1 MISTLSRTVTRHLN
15 KKHTAGRAA
24 VVVAVALALS
34 SCASAPPDLPPTI
47 PSDRGETTVYI
58 VRHAE
63 KATND
68 PRDPDLSTKGFARAD
83 SLATQLREA
92 GINYIITTQLKRTI
106 QTAGPLARK
115 RHITPEVVPVGT
127 STTIHVDS
135 VVAAVKRRPGAT
147 ILIVGHSNT
156 IGPIAQALGGDKI
169 GSVCDNEYSN
179 LIVLS
184 IPRAQRTRMLVQTYG
199 LRDEPG
205 DGTCKPLMGPGR
217 KKAPSR

>member
-1 MISTLSRTVTRHLN
+1 MISTLRRTVTRYT
-15 KKHTAGRAA
+15 KQKHTAGRAA
-24 VVVAVALALS
+24 TVVAVALALS
-34 SCASAPPDLPPTI
+34 SCASAPPELPPTI

-68 PRDPDLSTKGFARAD
+68 PRDPDLSAKGFARAD
-83 SLATQLREA
+83 SLAIQLREA

-106 QTAGPLARK
+106 ETAGPLAER
-115 RHITPEVVPVGT
+115 RRITPEIVPVGT
-127 STTIHVDS
+127 STAAHVDS

-156 IGPIAQALGGDKI
+156 IGRIAQALGGEKI
-169 GSVCDNEYSN
+169 GDVCDNEYSN

-184 IPRAQRTRMLVQTYG
+184 MPRAQPTRMLVQTYG
-199 LRDEPG
+199 LPDEPG
-205 DGTCKPLMGPGR
+205 DGTCKPLMMGR
-217 KKAPSR
+217 